1 MEVKLDKRFPLDV
14 GIEQAWAVLSD
25 IRATAVCMPG
35 AAITEQI
42 DATHY
47 KGTVKSKVG
56 PAVMFFAGDIELL
69 GRDAAKHAA
78 ECVTYALEQLVHIS
92 EDEHALVDGL
102 RARAA
107 PCSEGLR
114 FGFGECTTNQRF
126 RARTRTTTTSSSS
139 LSMAHLAE

>member
-1 MEVKLDKRFPLDV
+1 MV
-14 GIEQAWAVLSD
+14 
-25 IRATAVCMPG
+25 VCCLC
-35 AAITEQI
+35 I
-42 DATHY
+42 
-47 KGTVKSKVG
+47 VKSPSQVKYGCLLKGSREALGWERVVA
-56 PAVMFFAGDIELL
+56 PL
-69 GRDAAKHAA
+69 GRDAAQDAA

-107 PCSEGLR
+107 PCSEGVS

-126 RARTRTTTTSSSS
+126 RARARTTTTSSSS